1 MLYIN
6 YILYGLILIGIYSYI
21 NLIRKNSQ
29 LLRDL
34 SSLKEKTRT
43 EYETLFSAWCVSH
56 EKEIRKDALDRS
68 RSVMRGQATEHLAP
82 HIISDSSP
90 KDYRFMGNPIDYVV
104 FDGLSAIT
112 DGKEKKLKQIIFKEI
127 KTGKSRLTKV
137 ERAIKKCIEEKN
149 IVFQTIYPDKESSNE

>member
-1 MLYIN
+1 M
-6 YILYGLILIGIYSYI
+6 
-21 NLIRKNSQ
+21 
-29 LLRDL
+29 
-34 SSLKEKTRT
+34 
-43 EYETLFSAWCVSH
+43 
-56 EKEIRKDALDRS
+56 
-68 RSVMRGQATEHLAP
+68 
-82 HIISDSSP
+82 
-90 KDYRFMGNPIDYVV
+90 V